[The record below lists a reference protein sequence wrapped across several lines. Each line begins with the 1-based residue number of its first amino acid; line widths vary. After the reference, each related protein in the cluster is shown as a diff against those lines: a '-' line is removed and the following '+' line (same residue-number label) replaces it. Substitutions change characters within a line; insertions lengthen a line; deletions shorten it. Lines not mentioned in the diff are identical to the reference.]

1 MKVGDLIRHSVFH
14 LFVRWGLGAHGIIHI
29 AETAANIYERA
40 WISAFLS
47 LLAGLLMIAGACI
60 DLTHH
65 REHDESR

>member
-1 MKVGDLIRHSVFH
+1 MKVSDLVRPHLFH
-14 LFVRWGLGAHGIIHI
+14 AFVRWGLGLHGIIHL

-47 LLAGLLMIAGACI
+47 LLAGFLMIAGACV

-65 REHDESR
+65 RSSDESR